1 MHRVATTA
9 TATGR
14 YRVVTLDK
22 GRVLCSS
29 VTMTTL
35 NTTCGLCARIGT
47 NDLGGPRVHA
57 PGCPK
62 RPVAEPNPIAALC
75 PQWLRDRANL
85 LRSKAHEVEHAYN
98 GDAIA
103 PWLVRTATAY
113 RRAAAVLEV
122 EADTMLA
129 EFAAARKGD

>member
-1 MHRVATTA
+1 MATKRQAQTDRA
-9 TATGR
+9 EWRARLASG
-14 YRVVTLDK
+14 RVV
-22 GRVLCSS
+22 
-29 VTMTTL
+29 
-35 NTTCGLCARIGT
+35 
-47 NDLGGPRVHA
+47 
-57 PGCPK
+57 
-62 RPVAEPNPIAALC
+62 ALC